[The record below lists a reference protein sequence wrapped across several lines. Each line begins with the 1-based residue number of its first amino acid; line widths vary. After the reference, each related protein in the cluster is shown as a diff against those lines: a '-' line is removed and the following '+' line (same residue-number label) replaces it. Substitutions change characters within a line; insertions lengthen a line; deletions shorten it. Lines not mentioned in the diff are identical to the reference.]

1 MKSILISAAA
11 LSLLLSACGKET
23 PPAPKAAPE
32 APKAA
37 APVAAPVPA
46 PDAAPAAA
54 PAPALGSAMSDEEKK
69 KAMDKL
75 LEAAKSE
82 NRKGQ

>member
-46 PDAAPAAA
+46 PEAAPAAA
-54 PAPALGSAMSDEEKK
+54 PAPGSAMSDEEKK